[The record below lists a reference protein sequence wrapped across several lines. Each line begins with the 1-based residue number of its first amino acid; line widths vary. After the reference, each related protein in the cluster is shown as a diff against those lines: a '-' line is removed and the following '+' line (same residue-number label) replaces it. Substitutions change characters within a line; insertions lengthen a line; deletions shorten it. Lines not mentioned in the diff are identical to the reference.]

1 MSRPF
6 STFGA
11 STTPD
16 GLRVTSAKPES
27 SNGMHAL
34 LVVPC
39 YNEASRLKLSAF
51 DDYIAGYP
59 TSRILFV
66 DDGSKD
72 QTADVIGEFCRSHA
86 DRAQLLSLPRNAG
99 KAEAVRLGLLAAA
112 ESDAD
117 CIGFWD
123 ADLATPLEASR
134 EFAHVLARCPDVQVV
149 WGTRLPLLGR
159 AIERHPVRRL
169 LGKVF
174 SGCSAIA
181 TGLPIQDALC
191 GAKLFRNGPLF
202 RDLFS
207 MPFQSRWI
215 FDVEILIRL
224 RTGKN
229 EVRDADRLDT
239 VRVSPGAVAR
249 DRRLSVENA
258 GLRAGRHRAGWDLLA
273 NAHSRHRRH
282 TAPACDRCRRLA
294 ESGIAGVMT
303 AKGMWLNNGRRESRR
318 SLHLACLT
326 Q

>member
-159 AIERHPVRRL
+159 AIERHPVRKL

-224 RTGKN
+224 RALAKTKYEMPIDSILFEFPLEQWQEIGGS
-229 EVRDADRLDT
+229 RLRMQDF
-239 VRVSPGAVAR
+239 A
-249 DRRLSVENA
+249 
-258 GLRAGRHRAGWDLLA
+258 RAGIELAGIFWQTRIRGIDVTPLLPVTDA
-273 NAHSRHRRH
+273 A
-282 TAPACDRCRRLA
+282 D
-294 ESGIAGVMT
+294 
-303 AKGMWLNNGRRESRR
+303 SRR
-318 SLHLACLT
+318 AA
-326 Q
+326 